1 MTQREPYLD
10 NVKVLLVCGVIALH
24 ATITYGFPGA
34 WYLESYEELPDAV
47 IAPLTAV
54 LATGSLFALGLF
66 FLIAGKLTGPSLDR
80 RGPARFARERLLRL
94 GLPIVAYVLLISP
107 FMEYADHLWN
117 EGGEGPLPPFLA
129 GQVWKLAPG
138 PTWFLEALLVFSLAY
153 ALLRAAGERR
163 RAGERGASEL
173 RAAAERAGGRRSW
186 AGTPASSRLSGGTV
200 VALVGAVAVCSFAV
214 RLALPLGTQQAYVQL
229 AAFPQYVA
237 LFALGVAAGRRGWI
251 ETLDRTLV
259 RRCAV
264 AACLAAAAV
273 PLALVAGGFFESEA
287 GEERFMG
294 GWHWQAAA
302 AAASEGV
309 LSVCASLWA
318 VDLFRRRWNALT
330 PLTRRMAPSAYG
342 AFIVHPPV
350 LVVLALAL
358 RPLPLAVTF
367 PLVLAGGI
375 AASFALAALAARA
388 GPVARVIG
396 SGSRLRGQAAEAA

>member
-1 MTQREPYLD
+1 MAQREAYLD
-10 NVKVLLVCGVIALH
+10 NVKVLLVSGVIALH

-54 LATGSLFALGLF
+54 FATGSLFALGLF
-66 FLIAGKLTGPSLDR
+66 FMIAGMLTGPSLDR

-94 GLPIVAYVLLISP
+94 GLPIVAYMLLISP

-117 EGGEGPLPPFLA
+117 EGGEGPLPSFLA
-129 GQVWKLAPG
+129 GQLWKLAPG

-153 ALLRAAGERR
+153 ALLRAAGARR
-163 RAGERGASEL
+163 RATGQRGAL
-173 RAAAERAGGRRSW
+173 GGREVASQRTW
-186 AGTPASSRLSGGTV
+186 AALPAPSRLRGRTV
-200 VALVGAVAVCSFAV
+200 VALVVAIAVCSFAV
-214 RLALPLGTQQAYVQL
+214 RLALPLGTQQAYLQL

-251 ETLDRTLV
+251 ETLDRTLL

-264 AACLAAAAV
+264 AACVAAV
-273 PLALVAGGFFESEA
+273 AVPVALAAGGFFESEA

-318 VDLFRRRWNALT
+318 VDLFRRRWNVLT
-330 PLTRRMAPSAYG
+330 PLTRRMAPGAYG

-367 PLVLAGGI
+367 PLVLVGGI
-375 AASFALAALAARA
+375 AVSFGLAALAARA

-396 SGSRLRGQAAEAA
+396 SAPKVRCEAAEAAEAT